1 MKKRQRSYT
10 AEFKRHAV
18 ERFELSDNRAALAEE
33 LGVERAQLY
42 RWQKRLRAD
51 GIEGLRPAGRPRG
64 SRKAAPAPVA
74 AGQDLASAA
83 ERIGEL
89 ERLVGQQRLELDFF
103 RGALQRVEEFRR
115 AQSAPGGTASTRRS
129 KR

>member
-1 MKKRQRSYT
+1 MKKHQRSYT

-18 ERFELSDNRAALAEE
+18 ERFELSDNRLALATE
-33 LGVERAQLY
+33 LGVERAMLY
-42 RWQKRLRAD
+42 RWQKRLRAE
-51 GIEGLRPAGRPRG
+51 GVEGLRPVGRPGG
-64 SRKAAPAPVA
+64 SKKAEPVA
-74 AGQDLASAA
+74 DGRDLASAA
-83 ERIGEL
+83 QRIGEL

-115 AQSAPGGTASTRRS
+115 AQSVPGGTASTRKS

>member
-18 ERFELSDNRAALAEE
+18 ERFELSDNRLALSAE
-33 LGVERAQLY
+33 LGVERALLY
-42 RWQKRLRAD
+42 RWQKRLRA
-51 GIEGLRPAGRPRG
+51 GGVEGLRPVGRPRG
-64 SRKAAPAPVA
+64 SRKAKPEPVA
-74 AGQDLASAA
+74 SGEDPASAA
-83 ERIGEL
+83 QRVAEL

-115 AQSAPGGTASTRRS
+115 AQSAPGGTASTRKS

>member
-10 AEFKRHAV
+10 AEFKRQAV
-18 ERFELSDNRAALAEE
+18 ERFELSENRLALAEE
-33 LGVERAQLY
+33 LGVERAMLY
-42 RWQKRLRAD
+42 RWQKQMGA
-51 GIEGLRPAGRPRG
+51 GGVKGLRPSGRPRG
-64 SRKAAPAPVA
+64 SKKAKPERLAEGRDFAS
-74 AGQDLASAA
+74 AGQ
-83 ERIGEL
+83 RIAEL

-115 AQSAPGGTASTRRS
+115 ASSAPGGTASTRRS